1 MRRGVGKHRTRPS
14 WDVNIQLLKMMVGG
28 GGREINRD
36 PGLIL
41 DIQFPPAYSIS
52 PKAEDQSGE
61 CKTR

>member
-1 MRRGVGKHRTRPS
+1 MGCEYTITENDG
-14 WDVNIQLLKMMVGG
+14 W